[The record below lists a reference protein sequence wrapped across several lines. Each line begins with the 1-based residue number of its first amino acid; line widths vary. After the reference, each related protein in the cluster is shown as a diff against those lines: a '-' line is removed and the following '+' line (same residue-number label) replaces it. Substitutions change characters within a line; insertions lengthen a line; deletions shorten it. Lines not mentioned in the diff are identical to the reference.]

1 MADLASPWGMPWI
14 SARLREPD
22 GCPWDREQTHASLR
36 NHLLEE
42 AYEVYDA
49 LEAGAATPELAGELG
64 DLLLQVVL
72 HAQLA
77 AEAGVFDMTDVW
89 TALASKIVRRHPHVF
104 GDAEARTASDVNRQ
118 WERIKAGERAEAA
131 SGEGADGRRAKSA
144 LDGISRSLPALAA
157 SQEMQERAANL
168 GYDWPSI
175 DGVLDKV
182 REEVGELVEAEDA
195 AHRAEE
201 LGDLLFVLVN
211 VGRKTG
217 HRGRGR
223 AARRQREVPRPV
235 PARGARRGRAQRRA
249 AGPVVRGVGRA
260 LGRRQGRRAQGGEDM
275 SIGNRPPVGHVR
287 ADGRAPTDLRPI
299 EITLGVQKWAEG
311 SCMIRFGD
319 TQVLCAAT
327 IEDRVPPHLRGK
339 GTGWVTGT
347 YEMLPRATA
356 ERSEREAAKGKIGGR
371 THEIQRLVGRSLR
384 GVVDLSRLG
393 ERTVTVDCD
402 VIVADGGTRTASI
415 TGGYVALAAALITY
429 GMDRHLV
436 GHVAAVSVGI
446 IDGVR
451 MLDLDYSEDSQAE
464 VDFNVV
470 GTDAGAYVELQ
481 GTAEGK
487 PFDRAALDELLD
499 LAGSGLGRLFEA
511 QTAALATVRR

>member
-1 MADLASPWGMPWI
+1 MLDALLAEARLRWGLDPAAGIAVVVTERLDATPIEPTIPLLIVPAWRMKAGPIEPPTTGLPGRYGHGVGPIELLRRLYPLDHPVGIIGIPDGMTVGALTADELKDSLYLGPVQPVADLASPWGMPWI

-49 LEAGAATPELAGELG
+49 LEGGATPELAGELG

-131 SGEGADGRRAKSA
+131 AAGGDGTDGAEPRSA

-195 AHRAEE
+195 AHRTEE

-217 HRGRGR
+217 IEVEGALRAANQKFRGRFRHVER
-223 AARRQREVPRPV
+223 AAA
-235 PARGARRGRAQRRA
+235 ARNVALRDLSFDELDALWDA
-249 AGPVVRGVGRA
+249 AKA
-260 LGRRQGRRAQGGEDM
+260 
-275 SIGNRPPVGHVR
+275 
-287 ADGRAPTDLRPI
+287 
-299 EITLGVQKWAEG
+299 
-311 SCMIRFGD
+311 
-319 TQVLCAAT
+319 
-327 IEDRVPPHLRGK
+327 
-339 GTGWVTGT
+339 
-347 YEMLPRATA
+347 A
-356 ERSEREAAKGKIGGR
+356 ERGEAR
-371 THEIQRLVGRSLR
+371 T
-384 GVVDLSRLG
+384 
-393 ERTVTVDCD
+393 
-402 VIVADGGTRTASI
+402 
-415 TGGYVALAAALITY
+415 
-429 GMDRHLV
+429 
-436 GHVAAVSVGI
+436 
-446 IDGVR
+446 
-451 MLDLDYSEDSQAE
+451 
-464 VDFNVV
+464 
-470 GTDAGAYVELQ
+470 
-481 GTAEGK
+481 
-487 PFDRAALDELLD
+487 
-499 LAGSGLGRLFEA
+499 
-511 QTAALATVRR
+511 